1 MSNGYLRFNFWR
13 SPKDN
18 EIRVYANAGIG
29 RQKFNSY
36 CLNAKSLNKW
46 GKMPT
51 EAHLGAGMTRAFS
64 AFWKCL
70 GVGKN
75 NPEQALELCEKCQN
89 IDWSKENAS
98 ICDFCKSR
106 GMKTEFLLSRAE
118 VDALKHREDFVLAE
132 IPCFAGQDYV
142 ITYFLITDIAR
153 CFHFSMES
161 DGGYLAV
168 ITPLK
173 RGNDELGSV
182 FMLQFFSIDRFFQI
196 SL

>member
-1 MSNGYLRFNFWR
+1 MSNGYLRFNFWQN
-13 SPKDN
+13 PKDG
-18 EIRVYANAGIG
+18 ELRVYANAGIG
-29 RQKFNSY
+29 KQKFNSY
-36 CLNAKSLNKW
+36 CLNAKTLNKW
-46 GKMPT
+46 GKMPA
-51 EAHLGAGMTRAFS
+51 EAHLSAGMTRAFS
-64 AFWKCL
+64 AFWECL

-75 NPEQALELCEKCQN
+75 THARALELCEKCQK
-89 IDWSKENAS
+89 IDWTLTDFK

-106 GMKTEFLLSRAE
+106 GMQTEFLLSRAE

-132 IPCFAGQDYV
+132 IPCYAGREYV
-142 ITYFLITDIAR
+142 ITYFLVTEVAR

-173 RGNDELGSV
+173 RGNDESGSV
-182 FMLQFFSIDRFFQI
+182 FMLQFFSVDRFFQI

>member
-1 MSNGYLRFNFWR
+1 MANGYLRFNFWK

-18 EIRVYANAGIG
+18 ELRIYANAGIG
-29 RQKFNSY
+29 KQKFNSY
-36 CLNAKSLNKW
+36 CLNAKTLNKW
-46 GKMPT
+46 GKMPA
-51 EAHLGAGMTRAFS
+51 EAHLSAGMTRAFS
-64 AFWKCL
+64 AFWECL

-75 NPEQALELCEKCQN
+75 TPVQALELCEKCQN
-89 IDWSKENAS
+89 LDWSLPNAK

-106 GMKTEFLLSRAE
+106 GMQTEFLLSRAE
-118 VDALKHREDFVLAE
+118 VDSLKHREDFVLAE
-132 IPCFAGQDYV
+132 IPCSASREYS
-142 ITYFLITDIAR
+142 ITYFLVTDVAR
-153 CFHFSMES
+153 CFHFSLES

-196 SL
+196 QL